1 MALLTRLSS
10 RRASAVTG
18 AVIVAI
24 LVASFMPW
32 PLLVKMALNIIGL
45 GLAIAILVA
54 SRHTPVSSS
63 KTK

>member
-1 MALLTRLSS
+1 MLRLNS
-10 RRASAVTG
+10 RRAPAVTV
-18 AVIVAI
+18 AAIIAI

-45 GLAIAILVA
+45 VVA
-54 SRHTPVSSS
+54 SAVLLRYRRTPVPSP